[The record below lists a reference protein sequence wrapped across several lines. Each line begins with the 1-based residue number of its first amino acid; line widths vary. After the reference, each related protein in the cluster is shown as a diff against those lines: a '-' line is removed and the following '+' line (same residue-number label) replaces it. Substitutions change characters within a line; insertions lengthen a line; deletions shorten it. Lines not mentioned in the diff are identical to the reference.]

1 LLSRAFNQWVLD
13 APPKLNK
20 AQSDWLGPMTISDRG
35 ATAVFV

>member
-1 LLSRAFNQWVLD
+1 VLD

-20 AQSDWLGPMTISDRG
+20 VIGAQSDWLGPMTISGSG